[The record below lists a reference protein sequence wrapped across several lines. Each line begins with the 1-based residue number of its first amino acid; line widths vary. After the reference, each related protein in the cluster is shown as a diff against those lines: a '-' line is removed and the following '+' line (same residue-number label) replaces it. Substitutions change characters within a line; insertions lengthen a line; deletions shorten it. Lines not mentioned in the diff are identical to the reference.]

1 MDVAHSPD
9 STVVV
14 LAGIAF
20 AYSITVLQPLN
31 LEPTSINILLA
42 GSIAICAMILPGISG
57 IFEIHF
63 LMRTGQKMRT
73 DGMSSNRY
81 ERATFR
87 S

>member
-1 MDVAHSPD
+1 MDAAQSPD

-20 AYSITVLQPLN
+20 AYSIIVLLPLN

-57 IFEIHF
+57 SFEQVMIYIVF
-63 LMRTGQKMRT
+63 IVYK
-73 DGMSSNRY
+73 NVIW
-81 ERATFR
+81 
-87 S
+87 